1 MGWRGV
7 RGHTAS
13 FRAVSLTR
21 TSSGGRKAV
30 HLDLTVRHRSAA
42 RWVAQDSLSTNDD
55 LPWLAVLLV
64 FSNHW
69 PASLLSPELVLLES
83 SCGETL
89 DGGLA
94 LSLARF
100 GELCVVVEALAFRLD
115 EAGGL
120 WRRETDWWAGGRRG
134 WDRAAAGMVPGR
146 SFIMAAVQ
154 RVGGSTRGGCSPCA
168 LGGECECCSSAGR
181 GCRIAKLAE
190 EIVG

>member
-42 RWVAQDSLSTNDD
+42 RWVVVQLTVDKRR
-55 LPWLAVLLV
+55 LAVAGRV
-64 FSNHW
+64 
-69 PASLLSPELVLLES
+69 VGLLEP
-83 SCGETL
+83 
-89 DGGLA
+89 LA
-94 LSLARF
+94 GVA
-100 GELCVVVEALAFRLD
+100 ALAGTGLVG
-115 EAGGL
+115 EQL
-120 WRRETDWWAGGRRG
+120 WRDARRGIGLVAGEVWRALCRGRGFGFPLGRGGRAMAEGYGLVGWWAAWMGSRSGRNG
-134 WDRAAAGMVPGR
+134 SWTLVHHGCSAK
-146 SFIMAAVQ
+146 
-154 RVGGSTRGGCSPCA
+154 VGGSTRGGCSPCA

-181 GCRIAKLAE
+181 GCRIAKLAG

>member
-1 MGWRGV
+1 MG
-7 RGHTAS
+7 
-13 FRAVSLTR
+13 
-21 TSSGGRKAV
+21 
-30 HLDLTVRHRSAA
+30 
-42 RWVAQDSLSTNDD
+42 QDSLSTNED

-94 LSLARF
+94 LSLARL
-100 GELCVVVEALAFRLD
+100 GELCVVVEALTFRFD

-134 WDRAAAGMVPGR
+134 WDCAAAGMVPGR
-146 SFIMAAVQ
+146 SFIMAAIATK
-154 RVGGSTRGGCSPCA
+154 G
-168 LGGECECCSSAGR
+168 LGLDG
-181 GCRIAKLAE
+181 
-190 EIVG
+190 

>member
-1 MGWRGV
+1 MAGCAW
-7 RGHTAS
+7 AYCE
-13 FRAVSLTR
+13 F
-21 TSSGGRKAV
+21 SGGVSDEDEFWRKKGG
-30 HLDLTVRHRSAA
+30 
-42 RWVAQDSLSTNDD
+42 SLSTNDD

-120 WRRETDWWAGGRRG
+120 WRRDTDWWAGGRRG

-154 RVGGSTRGGCSPCA
+154 RLAGL
-168 LGGECECCSSAGR
+168 LGEDVLHVR
-181 GCRIAKLAE
+181 
-190 EIVG
+190 